1 MIFEIF
7 DKMTETFSL
16 TNKQLLNFSKFYN
29 KIDKFNFQFNNDFI
43 IKNYGQN
50 INIKFLLELNYNKN
64 YILKKNILGIAINVN
79 ENKKQTNNNN
89 ISLLGK
95 KTTKIKSSIKKQ
107 IYWIN
112 NNLVNEKC
120 DFVNYSG
127 KFFIF
132 KITQKKR
139 NNYY

>member
-7 DKMTETFSL
+7 DKMPETFSL

-79 ENKKQTNNNN
+79 ENKKETNNNN

-95 KTTKIKSSIKKQ
+95 KNS
-107 IYWIN
+107 
-112 NNLVNEKC
+112 
-120 DFVNYSG
+120 
-127 KFFIF
+127 
-132 KITQKKR
+132 
-139 NNYY
+139 